1 MTGWSADLLL
11 FSVGLAAG
19 FVNVLAGGGS
29 LITLP
34 AMIFLGLPAPIANGT
49 NRIGLVVQ
57 SLAGVRG
64 FHRAGLICWRE
75 AFYYTLFTLPGAV
88 LGALAGAHF
97 SGPWFDRLLALLM
110 ICIVVAEYRS
120 GRRRGEKSET
130 VAVVIEPASA
140 SAKQERMLLFF
151 LVICGFYGG
160 FIQAGAGIV
169 LAFVFQQ
176 TRRIDLVRANALKV
190 FIIGTY
196 NIFSLITY
204 ALSGSVAWLPG
215 IILATGSAVGA
226 WLAVR
231 LSVKKGQKWAQLM
244 FSLLVAAMAALLLL
258 R

>member
-1 MTGWSADLLL
+1 MSGWPADLLL

-19 FVNVLAGGGS
+19 FINVLAGGGS

-34 AMIFLGLPAPIANGT
+34 AMIFLGLPAPLANGT

-57 SLAGVRG
+57 SLAGTRG
-64 FHRAGLICWRE
+64 FYRAGLLCWRE
-75 AFYYTLFTLPGAV
+75 ALYYTLYTLPGAV

-97 SGPWFDRLLALLM
+97 GGPWFDRLLALLM
-110 ICIVVAEYRS
+110 ICIVVAEYYSS
-120 GRRRGEKSET
+120 GRRREKVLET
-130 VAVVIEPASA
+130 SISTESA
-140 SAKQERMLLFF
+140 QRQERTLLFF
-151 LVICGFYGG
+151 LVLCGFYGG

-176 TRRIDLVRANALKV
+176 TRHIDLVRANALKV
-190 FIIGTY
+190 FIIGAY
-196 NIFSLITY
+196 NIFSLITF
-204 ALSGSVAWLPG
+204 ALSDSVAWLPG
-215 IILATGSAVGA
+215 IMLAVGSGVGA

-244 FSLLVAAMAALLLL
+244 FSLLVAAMAIALLL